1 MCIRECICES
11 LPLAAVVVVAVAVVV
26 VEVESGDEGGVSIV
40 TGGRAHP

>member
-26 VEVESGDEGGVSIV
+26 VESGDEGGVSIV
-40 TGGRAHP
+40 TGGRVHP